1 MELHITCLVLLKIV
15 NFIGPSS
22 DGLQFK
28 LGMIMLSIDDLKQHM
43 EQIEQ
48 AIQQSLAN
56 HNGLLGRLETC
67 KYLLDLAT
75 KISNEVAPGSSVTEA
90 LDAVDAVAST
100 VESATQA
107 SAPAPAADVQQ
118 S

>member
-1 MELHITCLVLLKIV
+1 MSVTT
-15 NFIGPSS
+15 FI
-22 DGLQFK
+22 Q
-28 LGMIMLSIDDLKQHM
+28 
-43 EQIEQ
+43 
-48 AIQQSLAN
+48 N
-56 HNGLLGRLETC
+56 LETRVKEIETALQQNAIKLSGHLEEA

-75 KISNEVAPGSSVTEA
+75 KISNEVAPASPVTEA